1 MNAIAKPRVL
11 VVDDEE
17 GILRVIRTE
26 LEDQGFDVVT
36 TSDAADAVALARDTA
51 PDIALLDVL
60 MPGVNGFQ
68 VARALRGVTQAP
80 FVFLTGCSRISDRVR
95 GLNFGADDYVTKPF
109 RGDELSSRLRT
120 ILRRTQGEP
129 EDHTIHS
136 GDLEIDLDARTVR
149 RHGEMIAFSRNEW
162 RLFQFLAAH
171 SNRVLLPGDILEKVW
186 GAEYRAENQYLRV
199 WVSRI
204 RAKIEAEPS
213 TPRTLV
219 TQNGVGYMFVTD
231 DLAAR
236 PASHEETMIPV

>member
-1 MNAIAKPRVL
+1 MDTTNKPRVL

-17 GILRVIRTE
+17 GILRVIKSE
-26 LEDQGFDVVT
+26 LEEQGFDVVT
-36 TSDAADAVALARDTA
+36 TSDATDAVDLARDSA
-51 PDIALLDVL
+51 PDIAVLDVL
-60 MPGVNGFQ
+60 MPETNGFQ

-80 FVFLTGCSRISDRVR
+80 FVFLTGCNRISDRVR

-120 ILRRTQGEP
+120 ILRRTNAAD

-136 GDLEIDLDARTVR
+136 GDIEIDLDARTVR
-149 RHGEMIAFSRNEW
+149 KAGELVAFSRNEW

-171 SNRVLLPGDILEKVW
+171 ANRVLLPGDILEKVW
-186 GAEYRAENQYLRV
+186 GPEYRSENQYLRV

-204 RAKIEAEPS
+204 RAKIEDEPS
-213 TPRTLV
+213 SPRTLV

-231 DLAAR
+231 EAAE
-236 PASHEETMIPV
+236 PADPEAAVAPV